1 MDNNSLEHYI
11 NSIMA
16 DTHPTPTAK
25 TAIDAALTT
34 ITNNTAPSNK
44 GAQRTKSATRI
55 PLIPIPGFPRKKH
68 ASAMAFAQIPSW
80 IRAVATTCIVC
91 LGISGTA
98 YAADALGFI
107 SLQQTAPYQII
118 LNAINPDK
126 EANKD
131 SPATVD
137 NYSLELAYE
146 PKTLSKD
153 PVTTADE
160 TIPKGQH
167 VEFFSQDFSQSLKV
181 SILYCDTDEALAISH
196 VAESETIDI
205 NGRSAILIKT
215 NRENSHRLQLF
226 IPYPNENRIVSI
238 NANDNLYDEA
248 IAVAQGI
255 SLVPNGTIDYERL
268 WLASDYIQPRQSS
281 EDRNTYLQVSHQ
293 QMEHLHHVGETFA
306 LINEASNSSNGENTT
321 STLQATV
328 AKVEKSDTLTSL
340 SCKSL
345 IPDEWYDLANP
356 DGTLKTAPIVFKKQ
370 GDGINTLDE
379 TIETNYVPLKLIHVS
394 IDYTN
399 NTDKTLNDVSFFGGL
414 VSATENKES
423 YTVFNRADQVAGA
436 DKINVLPKIGV
447 GEMIYYDVNGTQPT
461 NDLDH
466 PNYLTSLQPGQ
477 TATVH
482 MAWLVPQDEANQ
494 LFLTLNSTGTTF
506 DNDALKLGYVDLRSL

>member
-1 MDNNSLEHYI
+1 MDNNSLDHYI
-11 NSIMA
+11 NSVMA
-16 DTHPTPTAK
+16 DTQPTTTAK

-34 ITNNTAPSNK
+34 ITNSTAPSNNET
-44 GAQRTKSATRI
+44 QRTKGTTRM
-55 PLIPIPGFPRKKH
+55 PVIPIPDFPQKKNTL
-68 ASAMAFAQIPSW
+68 AMVSARIPSW

-107 SLQQTAPYQII
+107 SLQQTAPYQVI
-118 LNAINPDK
+118 LHASNPDNETK
-126 EANKD
+126 ND
-131 SPATVD
+131 TSTTV
-137 NYSLELAYE
+137 NHYSLELAYE

-153 PVTTADE
+153 LVITADE
-160 TIPKGQH
+160 SIPKGQH
-167 VEFFSQDFSQSLKV
+167 VEFFSRDFSQSLKV
-181 SILYCDTDEALAISH
+181 SVLYCDTDEALTLSH

-205 NGRSAILIKT
+205 NGRSAILVKT
-215 NRENSHRLQLF
+215 NREDSHRLQLF

-248 IAVAQGI
+248 IAVARGI

-281 EDRNTYLQVSHQ
+281 ENHNTYLQVSHQ
-293 QMEHLHHVGETFA
+293 QMEHLHHIGETFA
-306 LINEASNSSNGENTT
+306 LINETPNSSNSENAT

-328 AKVEKSDTLTSL
+328 TKVEKHDTLAPL

-345 IPDEWYDLANP
+345 IPDEWRDLANP
-356 DGTLKTAPIVFKKQ
+356 DETLKTAPIVFKKQ

-414 VSATENKES
+414 VSATENEEG
-423 YTVFNRADQVAGA
+423 YTIFNRANQIADA
-436 DKINVLPKIGV
+436 DKIDVLPKIGA

-466 PNYLTSLQPGQ
+466 PNYLASLQPGQ

-494 LFLTLNSTGTTF
+494 LFLTLNSTGVTF